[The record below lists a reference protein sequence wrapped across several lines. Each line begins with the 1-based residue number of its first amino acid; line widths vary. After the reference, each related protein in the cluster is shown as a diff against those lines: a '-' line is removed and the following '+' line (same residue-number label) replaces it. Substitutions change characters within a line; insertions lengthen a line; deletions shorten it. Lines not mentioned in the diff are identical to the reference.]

1 MIPLHYTTRAGKM
14 QGFFAARV
22 CSESTHPGASAFTL
36 RIYLKFLLTC
46 RPSYGIIRIVHAGM
60 MELADVLDSKSSG
73 SDTVRV
79 RPPLPAPSRYN
90 PNRIFLIG
98 DGFGLFVF
106 FEKFE
111 DTHFRNGVV
120 KRPES
125 KPRGPRKPKL
135 SKDKEDN

>member
-1 MIPLHYTTRAGKM
+1 MAK
-14 QGFFAARV
+14 
-22 CSESTHPGASAFTL
+22 
-36 RIYLKFLLTC
+36 
-46 RPSYGIIRIVHAGM
+46 
-60 MELADVLDSKSSG
+60 LADARDLKSLDSNIIP
-73 SDTVRV
+73 VRT
-79 RPPLPAPSRYN
+79 RSPAPNQYN
-90 PNRIFLIG
+90 PNQIFLIG

-135 SKDKEDN
+135 VKDKEDNYENH